1 MARNFTAD
9 QAAPGRSWVSVTP
22 HDSTNLPA
30 GCRALFVTAA
40 GDVALVGDDD
50 VAVTFAGI
58 PAATILPL
66 GPKRVNSTNTTAT
79 GIIAIY

>member
-1 MARNFTAD
+1 MGNYTAD

-22 HDSTNLPA
+22 SDSVNLKA
-30 GCRALFVTAA
+30 GCRYIYVGGA

-50 VAVTFAGI
+50 VAVTFKAVPVG
-58 PAATILPL
+58 TQLNC

-79 GIIAIY
+79 LLVAIY